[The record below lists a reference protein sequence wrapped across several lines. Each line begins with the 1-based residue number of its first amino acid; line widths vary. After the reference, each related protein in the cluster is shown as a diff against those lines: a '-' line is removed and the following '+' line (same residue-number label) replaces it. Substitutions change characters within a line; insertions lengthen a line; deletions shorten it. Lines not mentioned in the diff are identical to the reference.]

1 MIAPRRW
8 ILIGLILAVAFS
20 AGCSGRTVPP
30 GSGPDSGAQTISLVG
45 AGASFPYPLYSK
57 WFSEYAKANPGVQI
71 SYQSIGSGGGI
82 QQLKARTVD
91 FGASDAPLSDEE
103 ADDMPGPVVHI
114 PTVAGAVAVA
124 YNLPG
129 REQPLN
135 LDAATLVA
143 IYSGQVKRWN
153 DPGIAVLNP
162 GESLPSLPI
171 VVVHRSDGSGTS
183 YLFTSY
189 LTAVSSEWANKV
201 GAGKSVSWPAG
212 VGAKGNEGV
221 TGIVKQTPGAVGYLE
236 LAYAEQNNLA
246 CAHLRNQA
254 GSFVAPTVASTTA
267 AAAGAADAMREDVR
281 VSLVNPPGSD
291 AYPIAG
297 FTYLLVYQEQSDR
310 AKAEALARFL
320 MWAVQDGQRHA
331 EPLHYAPL
339 PEAVA
344 RINEATIRTLTVQGD
359 PIL

>member
-1 MIAPRRW
+1 
-8 ILIGLILAVAFS
+8 
-20 AGCSGRTVPP
+20 
-30 GSGPDSGAQTISLVG
+30 
-45 AGASFPYPLYSK
+45 
-57 WFSEYAKANPGVQI
+57 
-71 SYQSIGSGGGI
+71 
-82 QQLKARTVD
+82 
-91 FGASDAPLSDEE
+91 
-103 ADDMPGPVVHI
+103 MPGPVLHI

-129 REQPLN
+129 RERSLR
-135 LDAATLVA
+135 LDGATLVA
-143 IYSGQVKRWN
+143 IYSGQVERWN
-153 DPGIAVLNP
+153 DPEIAALNP
-162 GESLPSLPI
+162 SESLPELPV

-236 LAYAEQNNLA
+236 LAYAEQSKLA
-246 CAHLRNQA
+246 CAHLRNRA
-254 GSFVAPTVASTTA
+254 GTFVAPTVASTTA
-267 AAAGAADAMREDVR
+267 AAAGAAEAMEQDVR
-281 VSLVNPPGSD
+281 VSLVAPPGLD

-310 AKAEALARFL
+310 AKADALARFL
-320 MWAVQDGQRHA
+320 MWAVGDGQQHA

-339 PEAVA
+339 PEAVVQ
-344 RINEATIRTLTVQGD
+344 INDAAIRSLTFQGQ
-359 PIL
+359 PLL